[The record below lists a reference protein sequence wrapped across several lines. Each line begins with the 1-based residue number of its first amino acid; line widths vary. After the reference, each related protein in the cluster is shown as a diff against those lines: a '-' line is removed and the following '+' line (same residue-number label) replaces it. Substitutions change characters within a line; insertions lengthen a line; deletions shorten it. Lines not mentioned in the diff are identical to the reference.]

1 MAETIYKVTLADGTK
16 LTGLTL
22 NGNNFISRKPIDR
35 SIFENNLSP
44 VIINDGTAD
53 EIHDS
58 MDLIHLTVMGDD
70 TWFALRDL
78 TADELAAIKTRS
90 DIDYI
95 AMMCDVDL

>member
-1 MAETIYKVTLADGTK
+1 MSEIYKITLADGTE

-22 NGNNFISRKPIDR
+22 NGNNFISMKPIEK
-35 SIFENNLSP
+35 SIFENNMSP
-44 VIINDGTAD
+44 VIITEGNAN

-58 MDLIHLTVMGDD
+58 MDLIHLTTMGNE

-78 TADELAAIKTRS
+78 TASELAAIKTRS

-95 AMMCDVDL
+95 AMMCDVEL

>member
-1 MAETIYKVTLADGTK
+1 MVESIYKITLADGTE
-16 LTGLTL
+16 LTNLIL
-22 NGNNFISRKPIDR
+22 NGNNFISRKPIER
-35 SIFENNLSP
+35 SIFENNMSP
-44 VIINDGTAD
+44 VIITEGNMD

-58 MDLIHLTVMGDD
+58 MDLIHLTIMGND

-78 TADELAAIKTRS
+78 TASELAAIKTRS